1 MSVTIFKILEKLV
14 ARYLHKINGNVARLC
29 HIILA
34 LSDAWLLKEL
44 LMEMT
49 RKMMLTVGLIISSPV
64 KVKVLWVMG
73 VGVWG
78 AVRFTEAPRLPRQDL
93 STVGNR
99 HSNLRTIVGISL
111 NHLGVCHDAH
121 PLFHLQNIY
130 SSTGRLRPECI
141 IHTWPKTTCFPSRWG
156 QFTVVMKN
164 WDPLVFG
171 PEFAMDSWKNY
182 QRIIKKQ
189 SFNPQ
194 TKPPVSCFSRKFSSA
209 NFSP

>member
-49 RKMMLTVGLIISSPV
+49 KKMLLTVGLIISSPV

-141 IHTWPKTTCFPSRWG
+141 IHT
-156 QFTVVMKN
+156 
-164 WDPLVFG
+164 
-171 PEFAMDSWKNY
+171 
-182 QRIIKKQ
+182 
-189 SFNPQ
+189 
-194 TKPPVSCFSRKFSSA
+194 
-209 NFSP
+209 